1 MEDQRFIR
9 LEEKIKIVSEDMG
22 EIKSVLRDIAS
33 SLNSLAILEEKH
45 KNTTESLQRAFT
57 ALDKHGNRLD
67 DIEKSLPYL
76 KLASGWLFKGVLFI
90 MGILGA
96 AAMVIVLKGVK

>member
-1 MEDQRFIR
+1 MEEQRLVR
-9 LEEKIKIVSEDMG
+9 LEEKLKIVAEDMG
-22 EIKSVLRDIAS
+22 QIKDALRDIAS

-57 ALDKHGNRLD
+57 MIDKHGNRLD

-76 KLASGWLFKGVLFI
+76 KLASGWLFKGILFV
-90 MGILGA
+90 MGILGV
-96 AAMVIVLKGVK
+96 AAMAIVLKGVR